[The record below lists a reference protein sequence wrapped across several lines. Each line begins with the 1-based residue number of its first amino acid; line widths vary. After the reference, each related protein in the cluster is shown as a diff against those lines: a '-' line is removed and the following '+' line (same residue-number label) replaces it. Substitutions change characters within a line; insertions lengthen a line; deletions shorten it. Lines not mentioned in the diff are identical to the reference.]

1 MKIPAVIAVILAVS
15 FLAVDAHAF
24 SRRRP
29 RSSVVV
35 QSRGTTVVVQSG
47 RVRHHARSQNVV
59 IVR

>member
-1 MKIPAVIAVILAVS
+1 MKIPAALAVILALS
-15 FLAVDAHAF
+15 FLVVDAHAF

-47 RVRHHARSQNVV
+47 RVWHHARGQNVV